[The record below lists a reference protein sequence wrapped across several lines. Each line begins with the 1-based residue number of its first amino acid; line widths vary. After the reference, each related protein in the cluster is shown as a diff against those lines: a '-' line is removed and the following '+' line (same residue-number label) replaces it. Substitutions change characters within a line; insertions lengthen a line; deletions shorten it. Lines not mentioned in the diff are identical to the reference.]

1 MAATMA
7 SATRSTVLTLYRQ
20 MLKES
25 HKFTGYNY
33 REYALRRTKDAF
45 RENKTL
51 TDEVEIKAFIQKA
64 EKNLEIMKRQVVLS
78 QLYTDPRLVI
88 EEQKR

>member
-1 MAATMA
+1 MWLITPF
-7 SATRSTVLTLYRQ
+7 LYTL
-20 MLKES
+20 
-25 HKFTGYNY
+25 Y

-64 EKNLEIMKRQVVLS
+64 EKNLEIMKRQVS
-78 QLYTDPRLVI
+78 
-88 EEQKR
+88 

>member
-25 HKFTGYNY
+25 RKFTGYNY

-45 RENKTL
+45 KENKTL
-51 TDEVEIKAFIQKA
+51 TDEVEIKAFIKKA
-64 EKNLEIMKRQVVLS
+64 EKNLEIIKRQVALS
-78 QLYTDPRLVI
+78 QLYTDPKLVI
-88 EEQKR
+88 EEQK